1 MSADTIYALSSAPG
15 KAGVA
20 VVRVSGERA
29 GAALLKLTDKKA
41 LPAPRQLELAWLKN
55 NGQILD
61 KAMAVYFKAPHS
73 FTGEDVVEFH
83 VHGGRAVVQALCA
96 ALSGLEMRM
105 AEPGEFTRRATLN
118 GKLDLTEAE
127 GLADLIA
134 AETEAQRAQALRQMG
149 GALSKIYESWREELL
164 RILAHAEADI
174 DFPDEDLPP
183 HLLEAR
189 VKEIGKLIREIE
201 NHLNDARRGE
211 RLREGFSIAILG
223 APNAGKSSLINALAQ
238 REAAIVSARAG
249 TTRDVVEVHLDLG
262 GYPVILADTAGL
274 REAEDEIEVE
284 GIRRALARAKEADL
298 KIVLFDAASTP
309 DKTSLDLL
317 DEKAIAVFSKTDIS
331 QDVMPAQAGI
341 HGKGL
346 SGGEAI
352 SMDSRLSA
360 YALRATADKHA
371 KTRRSF
377 SEAGR
382 GSDGSFLAV
391 SSKTGAG
398 IPELLNAITQRL
410 KRWMEENPTPPL
422 TRERHRE
429 ALLHALQCL
438 RRAETAVKHKEA
450 YEITAEELRQ
460 AAQAL
465 GRITGRVDIE
475 DVLDVIFKDFCIG
488 K

>member
-41 LPAPRQLELAWLKN
+41 LPAPRRLELAWLKN
-55 NGQILD
+55 NGQIID

-189 VKEIGKLIREIE
+189 VKEIGKLICEIE

-352 SMDSRLSA
+352 SMDSRL
-360 YALRATADKHA
+360 
-371 KTRRSF
+371 
-377 SEAGR
+377 R

-438 RRAETAVKHKEA
+438 RRAETGVKHKEA
-450 YEITAEELRQ
+450 YEITAEELRL

>member
-20 VVRVSGERA
+20 VVRVSGEKA
-29 GAALLKLTDKKA
+29 GVAFLKLTGKKA
-41 LPAPRQLELAWLKN
+41 LPSPRELRLATLKS
-55 NGQILD
+55 GGKIID
-61 KAMAVYFKAPHS
+61 KAMAVYFKAPCS
-73 FTGEDVVEFH
+73 FTGEEVVEFH
-83 VHGGRAVVQALCA
+83 VHGGRAVVAALCA
-96 ALSGLEMRM
+96 ALSGFGLRM

-134 AETEAQRAQALRQMG
+134 AETEAQRAQALKQMG
-149 GALSKIYESWREELL
+149 GALSKIYEGWRENLL

-189 VKEIGKLIREIE
+189 IKEIGKLADEIE
-201 NHLNDARRGE
+201 AHLNDARRGE

-223 APNAGKSSLINALAQ
+223 APNAGKSSLINALAR

-274 REAEDEIEVE
+274 REASDEVEVE
-284 GIRRALARAKEADL
+284 GIRRALARGGEADL
-298 KIVLFDAASTP
+298 KIVLFDASTAP
-309 DKTSLDLL
+309 DKKSLDLL
-317 DEKAIAVFSKTDIS
+317 DEKSIAVASKTDS
-331 QDVMPAQAGI
+331 AKASSA
-341 HGKGL
+341 HGKFL
-346 SGGEAI
+346 PI
-352 SMDSRLSA
+352 S
-360 YALRATADKHA
+360 A
-371 KTRRSF
+371 KT
-377 SEAGR
+377 GQ
-382 GSDGSFLAV
+382 
-391 SSKTGAG
+391 G
-398 IPELLNAITQRL
+398 IPELLNAITQHL
-410 KRWMEENPTPPL
+410 KTWTEENPSPPL

-429 ALLHALQCL
+429 ALTHALQCL
-438 RRAETAVKHKEA
+438 KRAGEGVKQKEA
-450 YEITAEELRQ
+450 YEIVAEELR
-460 AAQAL
+460 AAAMAL

>member
-20 VVRVSGERA
+20 VVRVSGEGA

-96 ALSGLEMRM
+96 ALSNFQMRM
-105 AEPGEFTRRATLN
+105 AEPGEFTRRATLS

-149 GALSKIYESWREELL
+149 GALSKMYENWREELL

-274 REAEDEIEVE
+274 REASDEIEVE

-298 KIVLFDAASTP
+298 KIVLFDAASAP

-317 DEKAIAVFSKTDIS
+317 DEKAIAVASK
-331 QDVMPAQAGI
+331 
-341 HGKGL
+341 
-346 SGGEAI
+346 
-352 SMDSRLSA
+352 MDSA
-360 YALRATADKHA
+360 KPDKKFLPISA
-371 KTRRSF
+371 KT
-377 SEAGR
+377 GQ
-382 GSDGSFLAV
+382 
-391 SSKTGAG
+391 G
-398 IPELLNAITQRL
+398 IPELLSAITQRL

-438 RRAETAVKHKEA
+438 RRAETGVKHKEA
-450 YEITAEELRQ
+450 YEITAEELRL